1 LQFTYS
7 PGGAA
12 WPAPQATGVTHEFWM
27 ATYAGKNLTW
37 TTVSKG
43 RPAPSN
49 AYSIDGMLL
58 ARSLVTKPDSKK
70 GFVGGNVIPGFVVP
84 SAVRRFHDTHN
95 MNINININVNLNVNV
110 NVNIIQKTES

>member
-1 LQFTYS
+1 
-7 PGGAA
+7 
-12 WPAPQATGVTHEFWM
+12 M

-43 RPAPSN
+43 SPAPSN

-95 MNINININVNLNVNV
+95 INMNINININININVNVNV